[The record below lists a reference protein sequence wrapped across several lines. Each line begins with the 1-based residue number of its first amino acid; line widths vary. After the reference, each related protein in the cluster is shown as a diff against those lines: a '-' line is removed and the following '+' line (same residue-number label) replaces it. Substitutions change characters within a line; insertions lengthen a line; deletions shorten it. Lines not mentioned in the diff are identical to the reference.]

1 MNDTAFPSD
10 SFDEDSMLTMR
21 PGSGPSLGRIDQYE
35 LVRKLGGGGFGVVYL
50 ARDTNGGVEVAIKTL
65 HPLLKHS
72 PEEMEALR
80 AKFALVSRLAHPNVA
95 TALVLHPVRDV
106 SIPDETARRELKLSP
121 GDSVMVMRYAPGVT
135 LSKWRR
141 QFPDGVVP
149 PELALEIGRQIA
161 SALDYAHSEKI
172 VHRDVKPS
180 NVMVETLAAEPPQA
194 VDHGHG
200 GALPPGAPKIRVRIL
215 DFGLAAEIR
224 SSMSR
229 ISTEQGDTSGTRPYM
244 APEQWLGRK
253 QDGRTD
259 QYALACVLYELLSGT
274 PPFSGVFETGD
285 PMIMMAAVKGESPE
299 EIDDL
304 PPAANAA
311 LLRALAKAPKDRFPT
326 CGAFMAALSSGTEGR
341 DGSTSRPPDGRAV
354 GASLPETAGGAS
366 PPVKPQRESGISGRA
381 LPPGAPRRSEEAA
394 RSASAPYQATAAVED
409 EAALLLRKAAMQDAL
424 AEIPDAD
431 RADKEFG
438 PIADEAIHAFAAAE
452 DALKFGRPVV
462 AATCLDRA
470 DAALARLSEAR
481 QVREETRKR
490 NLREEEER
498 RRRVAE
504 EEDKRR
510 RRAEE
515 EASRRHR
522 LQQEMLS
529 HSTPPSN
536 AWMFGRRQERNE
548 SPMPSSSSPDER
560 SAFRRRFWL
569 GVFSVLATIL
579 ICLFF
584 GQIDSRTEEG
594 ASSSRSHAA
603 LTPSSGERKVVT
615 VDGVELAL
623 RWCPPGTFLMGSPSS
638 EEGRYDG
645 ETQHRV
651 TLTKGFWMGETEV
664 TQGLWTKVMGDNPS
678 DFKSGGDHPVE
689 NVSWNDCQEFLSKIN
704 AQAPVAGFEWRLP
717 TEAQWEYACRA
728 GTTGP
733 YAGTGW
739 LDDMGWYD
747 ENSGNATHRV
757 GTKKANAWGFFDM
770 HGNVW
775 EWCADGYGSY
785 PSEAVTDPTGAFSG
799 SDRVSRGGSW
809 IYFARGCRSASRYIF
824 DPGYR
829 SIFLGFRVALV
840 PVQ

>member
-10 SFDEDSMLTMR
+10 SFDEDSMVTMR
-21 PGSGPSLGRIDQYE
+21 PGSGPSLGRVDQYE

-50 ARDTNGGVEVAIKTL
+50 ARDTNGGVEVAVKTL

-172 VHRDVKPS
+172 VHRDVKPG

-259 QYALACVLYELLSGT
+259 QYALACVLYELLSGA

-285 PMIMMAAVKGESPE
+285 PMIMKSAVVDDPPE
-299 EIDDL
+299 ELESL
-304 PPAANAA
+304 PPPANAA

-326 CGAFMAALSSGTEGR
+326 CGAFVEALEGR

-354 GASLPETAGGAS
+354 GASLPETAVGAGSPSAPDRQSAGGTPA
-366 PPVKPQRESGISGRA
+366 
-381 LPPGAPRRSEEAA
+381 PPGAPQERS
-394 RSASAPYQATAAVED
+394 AVED
-409 EAALLLRKAAMQDAL
+409 EAALLLRKATLQDAL
-424 AEIPDAD
+424 AAIPDAD

-438 PIADEAIHAFAAAE
+438 PIVNEATHAFTAAE
-452 DALKFGRPVV
+452 EALKFGRIPAF
-462 AATCLDRA
+462 AACLDRV
-470 DAALARLSEAR
+470 DAALVRLHEARLA
-481 QVREETRKR
+481 REEEKRRQEMARRQQEEERRRREEEERLRREQEERRRREEERRRRK
-490 NLREEEER
+490 EEEER
-498 RRRVAE
+498 RRRE
-504 EEDKRR
+504 EEERR
-510 RRAEE
+510 LREE
-515 EASRRHR
+515 EENRAREQVISSF
-522 LQQEMLS
+522 LENMV
-529 HSTPPSN
+529 PIP
-536 AWMFGRRQERNE
+536 GRNYRM
-548 SPMPSSSSPDER
+548 S
-560 SAFRRRFWL
+560 
-569 GVFSVLATIL
+569 
-579 ICLFF
+579 
-584 GQIDSRTEEG
+584 
-594 ASSSRSHAA
+594 
-603 LTPSSGERKVVT
+603 K
-615 VDGVELAL
+615 
-623 RWCPPGTFLMGSPSS
+623 
-638 EEGRYDG
+638 Y
-645 ETQHRV
+645 
-651 TLTKGFWMGETEV
+651 EV
-664 TQGLWTKVMGDNPS
+664 TQAQWKVVMGDNPS
-678 DFKSGGDHPVE
+678 HFQSGGDYPVE
-689 NVSWNDCQEFLSKIN
+689 CVSWNDCQVFLEKLN
-704 AQAPVAGFEWRLP
+704 LLPVVRNSGLVFRLP
-717 TEAQWEYACRA
+717 TEQEWEYVCRA
-728 GTTGP
+728 EATGP
-733 YAGTGW
+733 YCRLADGTEITKES
-739 LDDMGWYD
+739 LDRVAWFAD
-747 ENSGNATHRV
+747 NSGAKTHPVGQKEPNAF
-757 GTKKANAWGFFDM
+757 GLCDM

-775 EWCADGYGSY
+775 EWTQTADG
-785 PSEAVTDPTGAFSG
+785 EI
-799 SDRVSRGGSW
+799 RVSRGGSW
-809 IYFARGCRSASRYIF
+809 YSSARRCVSSFRLGNS
-824 DPGYR
+824 PGFR
-829 SIFLGFRVALV
+829 NFILGFRLCASGRAD
-840 PVQ
+840 